1 MLDRHII
8 ALKYSTTMS
17 TKNIVLRLL
26 QRNIQNEVNRR
37 TDNPKIELK
46 ALELLADFFEF
57 EFS

>member
-1 MLDRHII
+1 
-8 ALKYSTTMS
+8 MS

-37 TDNPKIELK
+37 TDNPKIELE

>member
-8 ALKYSTTMS
+8 ALKYSTAMS

>member
-1 MLDRHII
+1 MWDRHII
-8 ALKYSTTMS
+8 ALKYSTTMI